1 MGKVLKI
8 LVIVLLL
15 LSIAAVI
22 LAHMVYGKREQ
33 VLARNQILTS
43 GYIKLAPTIED
54 KLADAPEQPA
64 PLPAKDI
71 SPASPEFID
80 KAPEVSDFWTKK
92 YAPNLELGAKGMFDL
107 NNRKGELM
115 TLYKKNQLGDIE
127 VDPTTGA
134 KRTDGE
140 GTMQAVL
147 DELVKKSTEQLTRL
161 NDTRQMLSIVRDEL
175 IDTIND
181 LNKNK
186 SELRV
191 RTKDL
196 DTTKAKLDTTEAEL
210 ATMKPKVEAAE
221 AAKKV
226 AEEKAS
232 DMEKQKAEVDTK
244 LQELEID
251 YKKVK
256 KERDEFAKKSL
267 VPQAEDTT
275 GPKETVYNF
284 TPGTKGKV
292 VAVNDKWNYVL
303 IQLDEAFIKEAM
315 GEDLTAP
322 TKPAPVGVVM
332 SIKRTGAQEIFIAK
346 VKLTQIRAKDKHAI
360 GDVLVDWK
368 QQPLQEGDVVFF
380 P

>member
-1 MGKVLKI
+1 
-8 LVIVLLL
+8 
-15 LSIAAVI
+15 
-22 LAHMVYGKREQ
+22 
-33 VLARNQILTS
+33 
-43 GYIKLAPTIED
+43 
-54 KLADAPEQPA
+54 
-64 PLPAKDI
+64 
-71 SPASPEFID
+71 
-80 KAPEVSDFWTKK
+80 
-92 YAPNLELGAKGMFDL
+92 
-107 NNRKGELM
+107 
-115 TLYKKNQLGDIE
+115 
-127 VDPTTGA
+127 
-134 KRTDGE
+134 
-140 GTMQAVL
+140 
-147 DELVKKSTEQLTRL
+147 
-161 NDTRQMLSIVRDEL
+161 
-175 IDTIND
+175 
-181 LNKNK
+181 
-186 SELRV
+186 
-191 RTKDL
+191 
-196 DTTKAKLDTTEAEL
+196 
-210 ATMKPKVEAAE
+210 
-221 AAKKV
+221 
-226 AEEKAS
+226 
-232 DMEKQKAEVDTK
+232 MEKQKAEVDTK

>member
-15 LSIAAVI
+15 LSVAAVI

-43 GYIKLAPTIED
+43 GYVKLAPTIED
-54 KLADAPEQPA
+54 KLADPPAQPA
-64 PLPAKDI
+64 PLPAKDV
-71 SPASPEFID
+71 SPASTEFID

-92 YAPNLELGAKGMFDL
+92 YSPALELGAKSMFDL

-140 GTMQAVL
+140 GTMQGVI
-147 DELVKKSTEQLTRL
+147 EEMVKKSTEQLTRL

-186 SELRV
+186 VELRKC
-191 RTKDL
+191 TKDVE
-196 DTTKAKLDTTEAEL
+196 TTKADLDKTAAEL

-226 AEEKAS
+226 AEEKAA
-232 DMEKQKAEVDTK
+232 DMEKQKGEVETK

-251 YKKVK
+251 FKKVK
-256 KERDEFAKKSL
+256 KERDEAVKARI
-267 VPQAEDTT
+267 PTQTEETT
-275 GPKETVYNF
+275 GSKETVYNF
-284 TPGTKGKV
+284 TPGIKGKV
-292 VAVNDKWNYVL
+292 AAVNDKWNFVL
-303 IQLDEAFIKEAM
+303 IQLDDAFLKEAM
-315 GEDLTAP
+315 GEDPAAP
-322 TKPAPVGVVM
+322 KPAPVGVVM
-332 SIKRTGAQEIFIAK
+332 SIKRMGVQEVFIAK

>member
-1 MGKVLKI
+1 MGKVLKV

-22 LAHMVYGKREQ
+22 LAHLVYGKREQ

-43 GYIKLAPTIED
+43 GFIKLAPTIED
-54 KLADAPEQPA
+54 KLAEPPAQPA
-64 PLPAKDI
+64 PLPSKDI
-71 SPASPEFID
+71 SPATPEFID

-92 YAPNLELGAKGMFDL
+92 YAPNLELAAAAMFDL
-107 NNRKGELM
+107 NKRKGELM
-115 TLYKKNQLGDIE
+115 TLYKVNQLGDIE

-140 GTMQAVL
+140 GTMQGII

-161 NDTRQMLSIVRDEL
+161 NDTRQMMGIVRDEL

-186 SELRV
+186 GELRQ

-196 DTTKAKLDTTEAEL
+196 DTTKAELDKTAAEL

-226 AEEKAS
+226 AEEKAA
-232 DMEKQKAEVDTK
+232 DLEKQKTEVEVK
-244 LQELEID
+244 LQEMEID

-256 KERDEFAKKSL
+256 QERDKLLKDRLTSS
-267 VPQAEDTT
+267 QAE
-275 GPKETVYNF
+275 ETASAKDVSFNF

-292 VAVNDKWNYVL
+292 VAVNERWNYVL
-303 IQLDEAFIKEAM
+303 IELDDAFLKEAI
-315 GEDLTAP
+315 GEDPAAP
-322 TKPAPVGVVM
+322 KPAPVGVIM
-332 SIKRTGAQEIFIAK
+332 SVKRAGAQEVFITK
-346 VKLTQIRAKDKHAI
+346 VKLTQIRVKDKHAI
-360 GDVLVDWK
+360 GDVLLDWK

>member
-43 GYIKLAPTIED
+43 GYVKLAPTIED
-54 KLADAPEQPA
+54 KLVDAPAQPA

-92 YAPNLELGAKGMFDL
+92 YAPNLELGAKGMFVL

-115 TLYKKNQLGDIE
+115 TLYKKNQLGDVE

-140 GTMQAVL
+140 GTMQGTI
-147 DELVKKSTEQLTRL
+147 DELVKKSTDQLTRL

-186 SELRV
+186 VELRK

-196 DTTKAKLDTTEAEL
+196 DTTKTDLDKTVAEL

-221 AAKKV
+221 AAAKV
-226 AEEKAS
+226 AGEKAA
-232 DMEKQKAEVDTK
+232 DMEKQKSEVETK

-256 KERDEFAKKSL
+256 KERDDYAKKSL
-267 VPQAEDTT
+267 IPQAEETA
-275 GPKETVYNF
+275 GPKEVSYNF

-303 IQLDEAFIKEAM
+303 IQLDDAFLKEAM
-315 GEDLTAP
+315 GEDLAAP
-322 TKPAPVGVVM
+322 TKAAPVGVVM
-332 SIKRTGAQEIFIAK
+332 SIKRSGAQEVFIAK

-360 GDVLVDWK
+360 GDILADWK